1 MRATVCAAV
10 LVLTSIDSSLW
21 VLMRWTRTI
30 GASRSGEYAPSV
42 AVLCAEAMKLVLSA
56 ALATREVTWREA
68 VDAWYCP
75 SSAKML
81 FPAFL
86 YLVQNNMQ
94 YVAATHLDA
103 AVLPVLYQLKIV
115 TTSFF
120 SILLLGRRYTQRQ
133 WTAIALC
140 AVGAALVQYSS
151 VRRPQG
157 TRTSSEPATATGL
170 GAVAVSIITSGL
182 AGAYTELVFK
192 EARSN
197 VWVRNVQL
205 AAYSLVLGVPSA
217 YVRDGAMFAARGVF
231 SGFTPAVWWVVGLV
245 SFGGLVCALVVKLT
259 DSIVKLLAAALS
271 VVTSC
276 FVSALVFGFRPTVA
290 YALGAPAVVTAA
302 YLYAVPLDDDMP
314 PGHVLSDAERH
325 SCAPAVA
332 AAVLVALAVSSSAGC
347 APRLWPTPAL
357 RNDDLDL
364 AAFVVR
370 AVGDTPPP
378 HRQSRLVLYGA
389 TLTEDNSPAVVN
401 GLDSLCHLY
410 PDAVVAVNNVT
421 NAKLARPINTMVDG
435 SELRVRL
442 ETRLRRRGVK
452 PPPFIIFPWQRSD
465 INTLTEM
472 DVLVAWLRAA
482 QPPNARLVVVSTAF
496 HLPRAFLS
504 ALTAADA
511 LSGRPI
517 SVYAHAGP
525 PLPWAQH
532 AVHSQGELT
541 GTRQELLVAEMR
553 RIRTYIAKG
562 DLLPPG
568 TGLARIAARD
578 QLDEDSEH

>member
-1 MRATVCAAV
+1 
-10 LVLTSIDSSLW
+10 
-21 VLMRWTRTI
+21 
-30 GASRSGEYAPSV
+30 
-42 AVLCAEAMKLVLSA
+42 
-56 ALATREVTWREA
+56 
-68 VDAWYCP
+68 
-75 SSAKML
+75 
-81 FPAFL
+81 
-86 YLVQNNMQ
+86 
-94 YVAATHLDA
+94 
-103 AVLPVLYQLKIV
+103 
-115 TTSFF
+115 
-120 SILLLGRRYTQRQ
+120 
-133 WTAIALC
+133 
-140 AVGAALVQYSS
+140 
-151 VRRPQG
+151 
-157 TRTSSEPATATGL
+157 
-170 GAVAVSIITSGL
+170 
-182 AGAYTELVFK
+182 
-192 EARSN
+192 
-197 VWVRNVQL
+197 
-205 AAYSLVLGVPSA
+205 
-217 YVRDGAMFAARGVF
+217 
-231 SGFTPAVWWVVGLV
+231 
-245 SFGGLVCALVVKLT
+245 
-259 DSIVKLLAAALS
+259 
-271 VVTSC
+271 
-276 FVSALVFGFRPTVA
+276 
-290 YALGAPAVVTAA
+290 
-302 YLYAVPLDDDMP
+302 
-314 PGHVLSDAERH
+314 
-325 SCAPAVA
+325 
-332 AAVLVALAVSSSAGC
+332 
-347 APRLWPTPAL
+347 
-357 RNDDLDL
+357 LDL

-421 NAKLARPINTMVDG
+421 NGKLARPINTMVDG